1 MNIRNRHGEI
11 LDHAFHEAERK
22 GVLVVIAHGLTGEKD
37 RPLSIGLAEG
47 LQQRGWPSVRLSYSG
62 NGKSEGKFTDST
74 ISKEVDDLHSLLDQV
89 KGTDKIVYIGHSM
102 GGAVGALATAKDDRI
117 NVLVSLAGMVNTKKF
132 CEAEF
137 GEVVPDEGCMWDE
150 EEFPLSQNFVTDLT
164 QIENTLTAAR
174 DVRSPWLIIHGD
186 QDDVV
191 LPQDSED
198 LFLTLRGKK
207 KQLVFE
213 GADHSFE
220 GYYDRLVDEIDAWLT
235 QHLKPAK

>member
-1 MNIRNRHGEI
+1 MNIRNRQGEI

-37 RPLSIGLAEG
+37 RPLSIGLAER
-47 LQQRGWPSVRLSYSG
+47 LQARGWPSVRLSYSG

-74 ISKEVDDLHSLLDQV
+74 ITKEVDDLHSLLDQV

-137 GEVVPDEGCMWDE
+137 GDVVPDQGCMWED
-150 EEFPLSQNFVTDLT
+150 EEFPLSQEFVTDLHL
-164 QIENTLTAAR
+164 IENTLMAAR

-186 QDDVV
+186 KDDVV
-191 LPQDSED
+191 LPQDSKD

-207 KQLVFE
+207 KHLVLE

-220 GYYDRLVDEIDAWLT
+220 GFYDQLIEEIDAWLT
-235 QHLKPAK
+235 LHVKK